1 MSNQDIILNEDTL
14 LIRSNLTT
22 VKSSSFNRTVLI
34 NDKTKEV
41 LERLIWDAARAIP
54 EAEYWRQSEYDEYT
68 KTARNLGLNEL
79 ADKLTLWT

>member
-1 MSNQDIILNEDTL
+1 MNHDIILNEDTL
-14 LIRSNLTT
+14 LIRNGLTT
-22 VKSSSFNRTVLI
+22 IKSTSFNRTVLI

-54 EAEYWRQSEYDEYT
+54 KEEYWREHEYNEYI
-68 KTARNLGLNEL
+68 KTALNLGLTEL

>member
-1 MSNQDIILNEDTL
+1 MTNDIILNEDTL
-14 LIRSNLTT
+14 LIRNTLTA

-41 LERLIWDAARAIP
+41 LERLIWNAARAIP